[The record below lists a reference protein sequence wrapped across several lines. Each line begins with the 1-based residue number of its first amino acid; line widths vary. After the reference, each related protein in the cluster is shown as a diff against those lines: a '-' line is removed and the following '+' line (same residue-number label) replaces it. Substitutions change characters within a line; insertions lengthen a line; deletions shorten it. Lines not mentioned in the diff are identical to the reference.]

1 MAVTE
6 KEEEEVVTPPLSCLL
21 LQELCERETELN
33 TDPPPSLEG
42 VEEIL
47 GYKFK
52 NPNLLEEAFTHS
64 SIYYPMKPSPSNARL
79 EYMGDSVLDLL
90 ISTELFFLYPD
101 LSSGPLTRLRAANV
115 DKEKLARVAVNH
127 GLHRYIR
134 HKASHIE
141 EQIRE
146 FSEAILEYPI
156 HSNGLVDTPKFL
168 ADIVESTIGAVF
180 IDSNN
185 SVDTVWKVF
194 KGLLEPMISL
204 QTLGMHP
211 VTELLELCQKHHL
224 KIQFVKDAWE
234 ENTTVDVF
242 VEDQLV
248 GTSTY
253 GLKKEIAQNRAAKAA
268 LDNIKRKLVES
279 NTTTIFDA

>member
-1 MAVTE
+1 MAVADD
-6 KEEEEVVTPPLSCLL
+6 EEEEVVSPPLSCLL
-21 LQELCERETELN
+21 LQESELN

-52 NPNLLEEAFTHS
+52 NPNLLEEAFTHAS
-64 SIYYPMKPSPSNARL
+64 FYYPVKPSSSYARL
-79 EYMGDSVLDLL
+79 EYMGDSVLHLL

-101 LSSGPLTRLRAANV
+101 LSSGALTRLRAANV
-115 DKEKLARVAVNH
+115 DNHKLARVAIKL
-127 GLHRYIR
+127 GLHHFLR
-134 HKASHIE
+134 HKAAHIQ

-146 FSEAILEYPI
+146 FSEAILEYPV

-168 ADIVESTIGAVF
+168 ANIVESTIGAVF
-180 IDSNN
+180 IHSNT

-204 QTLGMHP
+204 ETLGMHP
-211 VTELLELCQKHHL
+211 VTELLEFCQKNHL
-224 KIQFVKDAWE
+224 KIRYDKDEWE
-234 ENTTVDVF
+234 ENTKIDVF
-242 VEDQLV
+242 VEEQLV

-268 LDNIKRKLVES
+268 LDNIKRKLVEG
-279 NTTTIFDA
+279 NTTAIFDILL